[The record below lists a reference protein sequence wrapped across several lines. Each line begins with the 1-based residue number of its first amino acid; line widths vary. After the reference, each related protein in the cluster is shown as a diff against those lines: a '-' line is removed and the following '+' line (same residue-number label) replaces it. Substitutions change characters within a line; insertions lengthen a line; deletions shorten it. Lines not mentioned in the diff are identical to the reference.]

1 MTPPVNKQDK
11 DVMVPM
17 FDAVEALN
25 TLRNRLAHNLE
36 PKDVMPLLKKL
47 HVINKDGA
55 VSLSS
60 KSIISDL
67 NLTLAA
73 LTGYIGGLG
82 DRARKA
88 RNDPRSLLAEV
99 RVQHG
104 KSAVRDRFQL
114 RLRQNILRHVD
125 QAVFVRK
132 RLVRRDWR

>member
-25 TLRNRLAHNLE
+25 TLRNRLAHNLEPKEAHNLE

-88 RNDPRSLLAEV
+88 RNDPKKPASGSSRPTRQKRRS
-99 RVQHG
+99 
-104 KSAVRDRFQL
+104 
-114 RLRQNILRHVD
+114 
-125 QAVFVRK
+125 
-132 RLVRRDWR
+132 

>member
-1 MTPPVNKQDK
+1 LDSARLTFVQKLQIVRALYMTPPVNKQDK

-60 KSIISDL
+60 KSIIS
-67 NLTLAA
+67 
-73 LTGYIGGLG
+73 
-82 DRARKA
+82 R
-88 RNDPRSLLAEV
+88 P
-99 RVQHG
+99 
-104 KSAVRDRFQL
+104 
-114 RLRQNILRHVD
+114 
-125 QAVFVRK
+125 
-132 RLVRRDWR
+132 

>member
-1 MTPPVNKQDK
+1 LDSARLTFFQKLQIVRALYMTPPVNKQDK

-67 NLTLAA
+67 NLTLVA

-88 RNDPRSLLAEV
+88 RNDPKKPASGSSRPTRQKRRS
-99 RVQHG
+99 
-104 KSAVRDRFQL
+104 
-114 RLRQNILRHVD
+114 
-125 QAVFVRK
+125 
-132 RLVRRDWR
+132 